1 MTKSDQ
7 QMRDVE
13 RSLAQ
18 LSGDKVQATKIRKG
32 LEKKIQQAAVTKLPA
47 IAQSLVKSG
56 RAGWAND
63 PDTPGGAVLVERGT
77 GCVLLDPK
85 GNVFQRASKV
95 NHPPTSAINEM
106 AFIQHLKDAGNEL
119 YVPYMYKDLNDNVT
133 VGIGTHLENAQ
144 QAKNLPFV
152 DRGTNQPVHDNHKI
166 NAYNKVRNSPI
177 SGAAGH
183 LVFKPLTNIVIS
195 EADAVNQASKDLQ
208 AFIGELKM
216 QRFYR
221 DFDTFP
227 VTAKMGLLDLIYT
240 LGLPEL
246 LNQFKKFNPAVRSR
260 DWKFAASESSRKKIA
275 PSRNQIVQQWFE
287 QAAKQEPIFVS
298 VLCTKRIDLVFR

>member
-1 MTKSDQ
+1 MSKFDQ
-7 QMRDVE
+7 QMREVE

-18 LSGDKVQATKIRKG
+18 LGGKTQATKIRKG
-32 LEKKIQQAAVTKLPA
+32 LEKRIQQAAAKKLPD
-47 IAQSLVKSG
+47 IALSLVKSG

-85 GNVFQRASKV
+85 GKVIQRSNPV
-95 NHPPTSAINEM
+95 SHPPTSGINEM

-119 YVPYMYKDLNDNVT
+119 YVPYIYKDKKDNVT

-144 QAKNLPFV
+144 DAKILPFV
-152 DRGTNQPVHDNHKI
+152 DRRTNQPVHDNHKI
-166 NAYNKVRNSPI
+166 NAYNKVKNSPI
-177 SGAAGH
+177 SGTAGH

-208 AFIGELKM
+208 IFIGELQM

-227 VTAKMGLLDLIYT
+227 VTAKMGLLDMIYT

-246 LNQFKKFNPAVRSR
+246 LDQFKKFNPAVRSR
-260 DWKFAASESSRKKIA
+260 DWKFAASESSRKDIA
-275 PSRNQIVQQWFE
+275 PSRNQIAQQWFE
-287 QAAKQEPIFVS
+287 EAANQEPVFVS
-298 VLCTKRIDLVFR
+298 VLCTKRINFGF

>member
-1 MTKSDQ
+1 MSKFDQ
-7 QMRDVE
+7 QMREVE

-18 LSGDKVQATKIRKG
+18 LGGKTQASKIRKS
-32 LEKKIQQAAVTKLPA
+32 LEKKIQLAAAKKLPD
-47 IAQSLVKSG
+47 IALSLVKSG

-85 GNVFQRASKV
+85 GKVIQRSSPV
-95 NHPPTSAINEM
+95 SHPPTSGINEM
-106 AFIQHLKDAGNEL
+106 AFIQHLKDADNEL
-119 YVPYMYKDLNDNVT
+119 YVPYMYKDNNDNVT

-144 QAKNLPFV
+144 EAKNLPFV

-166 NAYNKVRNSPI
+166 NAYNKVRNSPL
-177 SGAAGH
+177 SGTAGH
-183 LVFKPLTNIVIS
+183 RIFKPLTNIVIS

-221 DFDTFP
+221 DFDSFP

-246 LNQFKKFNPAVRSR
+246 LGQFNNFNPAVQSR

-275 PSRNQIVQQWFE
+275 SSRNQIVQQWFE
-287 QAAKQEPIFVS
+287 EAAKQEPVFVS
-298 VLCTKRIDLVFR
+298 VLCTKRIDFGF